1 VYYLI
6 RVELEDRPGSLGA
19 LAVALGTVG
28 ADIVSLEVV
37 ERGTGYAVDDIVVD
51 LPSDRLPDSLI
62 TAAEQIR
69 GVRVDAIRPYT
80 GLLDTHRELTLID
93 QVATSQENRL
103 QILAD
108 EAPRVLHAGWCVIA
122 VSGANGLEPINSSS
136 GAPEPGSYQIPA
148 LGLEGARALDGEA
161 DWVPQVWRD
170 LDTALAAAPL
180 GEKDLVIV
188 LGRPGG
194 PGFRPAEVARL
205 GYVTG
210 ILATVLR

>member
-1 VYYLI
+1 MSYLI

-37 ERGTGYAVDDIVVD
+37 ERGPDYAVDDIVVN

-69 GVRVDAIRPYT
+69 GVKVDAIRPYT
-80 GLLDTHRELTLID
+80 GMLDTHRELALID
-93 QVATSQENRL
+93 QVATAQQDRM

-108 EAPRVLHAGWCVIA
+108 EAPRVLHSGWCVIA
-122 VSGANGLEPINSSS
+122 VSGANGAEPINSSS
-136 GAPEPGSYQIPA
+136 GAPEPGSYQIPV
-148 LGLEGARALDGEA
+148 LGLEAARSLDGQA
-161 DWVPQVWRD
+161 QWVPQVWQD

-180 GEKDLVIV
+180 GEKGLIIV

-194 PGFRPAEVARL
+194 PEFRPAEVARL